1 VKCSAPC
8 DDATYG
14 RIHSP
19 MSQMVA
25 YDDLAAHALTL
36 RRILADVESDER
48 LRLLAYLVAMATEV
62 AEEEAIRMSREGVAF
77 ETRL

>member
-1 VKCSAPC
+1 
-8 DDATYG
+8 
-14 RIHSP
+14 

-62 AEEEAIRMSREGVAF
+62 AEEEAIRMSREGAAF
-77 ETRL
+77 ETRP